1 MIIFFNRLINKNFF
15 KKFEDF
21 DNTDEIFFEIV
32 DIQIEIII
40 SSIKIFQINHDFNIN
55 NITYSF
61 IKYFQDIG
69 FCIKYFYYLLYSLIY
84 ADEFLGFEY
93 HLDIRILYFN
103 ELYSN
108 LISQTN
114 IPSNLLQIA
123 TESSKIK
130 DTIILGDEQFKNH
143 IKGLKIPCQR
153 INDIEDNKLDSFFQN
168 PFKENNKY
176 KILRY
181 FIICDENSE
190 KKYLE
195 EFEKLSSKYGFAYL
209 FIVYL
214 KNK

>member
-1 MIIFFNRLINKNFF
+1 M
-15 KKFEDF
+15 
-21 DNTDEIFFEIV
+21 
-32 DIQIEIII
+32 
-40 SSIKIFQINHDFNIN
+40 
-55 NITYSF
+55 
-61 IKYFQDIG
+61 KYFQDIG

-93 HLDIRILYFN
+93 HLDIRILYCN
-103 ELYSN
+103 EQLLN
-108 LISQTN
+108 LIPQTN
-114 IPSNLLQIA
+114 IPANLLQIA

-181 FIICDENSE
+181 FIIQ
-190 KKYLE
+190 KKN
-195 EFEKLSSKYGFAYL
+195 
-209 FIVYL
+209 I
-214 KNK
+214 